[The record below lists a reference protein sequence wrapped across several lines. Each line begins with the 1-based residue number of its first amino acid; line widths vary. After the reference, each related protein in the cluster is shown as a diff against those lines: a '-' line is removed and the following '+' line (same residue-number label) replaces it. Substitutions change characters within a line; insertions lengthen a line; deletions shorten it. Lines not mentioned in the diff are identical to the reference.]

1 MRKGLLIV
9 VSGFSGSG
17 KSTVTRRLLESYD
30 QYALSVSATTRSPR
44 EGEQEGVDYFY
55 KTESEFL
62 EMIDNDAFLEYAYY
76 VDHAYGTP
84 AAYVDE
90 QLDSGKDVLLE
101 IEIQGALKVKKRR
114 PETILIFITP
124 PGAEELERRLTGRG
138 TESREVIRSRLQRAV
153 EEAEDMDLY
162 DYILINDDLDDCVR
176 DLHDLIR
183 TQHKRTFRQKE
194 FISRI
199 RGELQEREEK
209 FE

>member
-1 MRKGLLIV
+1 MEKGLLVI

-17 KSTVTRRLLESYD
+17 KSTVTKLLLEKYD
-30 QYALSVSATTRSPR
+30 NYALSVSATTRSPR
-44 EGEQEGVDYFY
+44 EGEQEGIDYFY

-90 QLDSGKDVLLE
+90 QLEAGKDVLLE

-114 PETILIFITP
+114 PDTILIFITP
-124 PGAEELERRLTGRG
+124 PDAGELVRRLTARG
-138 TESREVIRSRLQRAV
+138 TETREVIRSRLQRAV
-153 EEAEDMDLY
+153 EEAKDMDLY

-183 TQHKRTFRQKE
+183 TQHRRMSRQKE

-199 RGELQEREEK
+199 QEELQEREER